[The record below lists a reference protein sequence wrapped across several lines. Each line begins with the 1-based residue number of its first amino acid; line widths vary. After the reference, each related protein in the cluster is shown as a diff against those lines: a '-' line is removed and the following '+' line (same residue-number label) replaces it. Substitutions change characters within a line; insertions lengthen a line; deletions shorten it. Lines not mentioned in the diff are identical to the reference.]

1 MTCRACGNL
10 LPEESAFCPEC
21 GVKRG
26 AGRVPGEA
34 GWAARLPVRRV
45 DESSGVS
52 KDASPPALR
61 LAPRASIDAL
71 LARANLLRM
80 RGQWTDAVELCTEA
94 LRVDAQSGAAHSLL
108 GDIYENQGRLDKAIR
123 WYQLALDLDPES
135 VADKAKLTRARE
147 LQAVRRRTGSPRLSW
162 AYLVAVAGVAFLFVS
177 FVMAALVAGDK
188 RSVITPLVGEP
199 LAPYPEVI
207 IPKVRPPDH
216 TTEED
221 ALRQSLVDNLGSPIM
236 YVTAVWLNPL
246 APEAFVRVHL
256 KDRAITPD
264 PLGGGR
270 RGRILREGYRIAQL
284 AVEQCHKR
292 PRDLRFVTI
301 SALSQLSSS
310 GGPGPVEEVWQGRVN
325 VTLLGAGD
333 DRASAAEVGRVFDP
347 QMYWN
352 PIAGF

>member
-1 MTCRACGNL
+1 MRGFGIGAAVADGQQANKFYRL
-10 LPEESAFCPEC
+10 RSESAPQGQQVNGEEA
-21 GVKRG
+21 KRELG
-26 AGRVPGEA
+26 WSSAIHGEA
-34 GWAARLPVRRV
+34 NKPGFDGSLWAASDLGGAQDQSPTIVFNN
-45 DESSGVS
+45 SPTSG
-52 KDASPPALR
+52 L
-61 LAPRASIDAL
+61 
-71 LARANLLRM
+71 
-80 RGQWTDAVELCTEA
+80 G
-94 LRVDAQSGAAHSLL
+94 L
-108 GDIYENQGRLDKAIR
+108 GDGDKDG
-123 WYQLALDLDPES
+123 L
-135 VADKAKLTRARE
+135 
-147 LQAVRRRTGSPRLSW
+147 
-162 AYLVAVAGVAFLFVS
+162 
-177 FVMAALVAGDK
+177 AGDK

-199 LAPYPEVI
+199 LAPYPEAI

-333 DRASAAEVGRVFDP
+333 DRASAAEVGKVFDP